1 MSPLNNVRSK
11 NQPFFFVL
19 GKKSKAAARNAASCW
34 SSSWSSWS
42 WSSSS
47 RGICGAWVDR
57 ESNVTTSPRKVVF
70 ENASHFLPLQKNT
83 SNSFVRGLSQKTKT
97 KNKTLNPKLLRE
109 KKRAKKREKG
119 KESFERHKR
128 LYATPTKARDLLH
141 TSLSK
146 AAARSVIT
154 ECRRR
159 RRLRRRR
166 LDAARRV
173 PKKCR

>member
-1 MSPLNNVRSK
+1 MS
-11 NQPFFFVL
+11 
-19 GKKSKAAARNAASCW
+19 
-34 SSSWSSWS
+34 
-42 WSSSS
+42 
-47 RGICGAWVDR
+47 
-57 ESNVTTSPRKVVF
+57 E
-70 ENASHFLPLQKNT
+70 
-83 SNSFVRGLSQKTKT
+83 FVRGLSQKKKKT
-97 KNKTLNPKLLRE
+97 KLNPRLLRE

-119 KESFERHKR
+119 KESERRHKR

-146 AAARSVIT
+146 AAARSVST
-154 ECRRR
+154 ECRRRR